1 MKRHLS
7 FAALLV
13 FAFATFCFAQE
24 PTPSPTPKPKAPR
37 VTKEMLQKQL
47 SDTETALWTAWKNK
61 DAAPFETNLSD
72 DAVMVGEMGVSAKGA
87 VTGDIKSCDVK
98 SFSLSDWKMTK
109 MTTTATLLTYK
120 ATQEGS
126 CGGMALPSSV
136 WASSVW
142 VKRKDVWVAVFHQET
157 PARK

>member
-13 FAFATFCFAQE
+13 FVFATFCFAQE
-24 PTPSPTPKPKAPR
+24 PTASATPKPKAPR

-61 DAAPFETNLSD
+61 DAAPFQTHLAD
-72 DAVMVGEMGVSAKGA
+72 DTVMVGDMGVAGKSS
-87 VTGDIKSCDVK
+87 VTGEIKGCDVK

-120 ATQEGS
+120 ATQEGT
-126 CGGMALPSSV
+126 CGGVTLPASV

-142 VKRKDVWVAVFHQET
+142 VKRKNVWVAVFHQET
-157 PARK
+157 PAK